1 MFQKATRQQSKLRL
15 CVSGPSGSGKTT
27 GALVLAQAIKG
38 DSRIAVIDTENGS
51 ASLYA
56 DRFDFDV
63 LNMAPPFT
71 PQSFVDAINGAERD
85 DYSVIVIDS
94 ATHEWAGAGGC
105 LAMNE
110 QTARAKFKGN
120 TWSAW
125 SDTDKEHQK
134 FIDAMVHSSKHI
146 ICTARSKTETG
157 QEGKKIVRL
166 GTKLVQR
173 DNFEYEFTVALD
185 LVHDGH
191 FINVI
196 KDRTGIFSG
205 IGDSPISQET
215 GEALLSWL
223 NDGSSRREVVDSCI
237 ADIQGCESM
246 QMLQDVFVSSKNT
259 INQFRDMD
267 LVNEIVEAKDKM
279 KKKLTPSVVENE
291 QPEMDQAS

>member
-1 MFQKATRQQSKLRL
+1 MFTKATRQQSKLRL
-15 CVSGPSGSGKTT
+15 CISGPSGSGKTT
-27 GALVLAQAIKG
+27 AALVLADAIKG
-38 DSRIAVIDTENGS
+38 DGRIALIDTENGS

-56 DRFDFDV
+56 NQFDFDV
-63 LNMAPPFT
+63 MNMQPPFT
-71 PQSFVDAINGAERD
+71 PQSFVEAIQDAQSD

-134 FIDAMVHSSKHI
+134 FIDAMVHSTKHI
-146 ICTARSKTETG
+146 ICTARSKTETA

-191 FINVI
+191 FANPV
-196 KDRTGIFSG
+196 KDRTGLFTNSSPEPITKDT
-205 IGDSPISQET
+205 GDK
-215 GEALLSWL
+215 LLVWL
-223 NDGSSRREVVDSCI
+223 NDGQSVEELLNTHI
-237 ADIQGCESM
+237 EDINKAESM
-246 QMLQDVFVSSKNT
+246 KDLQDIYTAAYKSMTVHGGEYLAKIGS
-259 INQFRDMD
+259 
-267 LVNEIVEAKDKM
+267 AKDIRKHE
-279 KKKLTPSVVENE
+279 L
-291 QPEMDQAS
+291 QPAPIESNQQQGVA